1 MRATRRRFVAATA
14 GLAALAGCSS
24 GSGSG
29 DGDPS
34 SGDDTPVGGDGGS
47 TTVGEGRDDPD
58 RSEAGPPT
66 ADARLPL
73 PDEPAALREAAVS
86 GGPPKDGI
94 PAIDDPQFVG
104 ADATDFLDPGDP
116 VFGVARDGAVKAY
129 PQKIL
134 VHHEICNDHL
144 GETPVAVTYCPLT
157 GTAQGFERGE
167 TTFGVS
173 GRLLNANLIMYD
185 RATETWW
192 PQLLATA
199 IPGPWN
205 DDPPIES
212 LREVRLVWT
221 TWERWRGQ
229 HPETRVLSTETGHAR
244 NYGRDPYGRYNP
256 RGGYYA
262 NDLTLFDP
270 LHEDDRYDPKTV
282 VLGSRT
288 PDGAAAFH
296 KGRLR
301 EAGTLRGE
309 VGGSPVVAVYDER
322 LDTGYAYRNPDER
335 AVDLQ
340 DGDAQLGGETH
351 SPRELPLEPV
361 YTFDVMWFAWA
372 GYYPETSVHA

>member
-1 MRATRRRFVAATA
+1 MRATRRQFLGATA
-14 GLAALAGCSS
+14 GLAALAGCSG

-34 SGDDTPVGGDGGS
+34 GDDTPVGSDGGTTSVAPDGDGPG
-47 TTVGEGRDDPD
+47 
-58 RSEAGPPT
+58 RSETGPPT
-66 ADARLPL
+66 VDARLPL

-94 PAIDDPQFVG
+94 PAIEDPQFVG
-104 ADATDFLDPGDP
+104 ADAADFLDPGDP
-116 VFGVARDGAVKAY
+116 VFGVARGGAVKAY

-134 VHHEICNDHL
+134 VHHEVCNDHL
-144 GETPVAVTYCPLT
+144 GDVPVAVTYCPLT
-157 GTAQGFERGE
+157 GTAQGFERGG

-205 DDPPIES
+205 DEPRIAS
-212 LREVRLVWT
+212 LREFRLVWT

-229 HPETRVLSTETGHAR
+229 HPDTRVLSTETGHAR

-322 LDTGYAYRNPDER
+322 LDTGYAYRNPDEL
-335 AVDLQ
+335 AVELR
-340 DGDAQLGGETH
+340 DGDAQLDGETH
-351 SPRELPLEPV
+351 NPAELPLEPV
-361 YTFDVMWFAWA
+361 YTFDAMWFAWA